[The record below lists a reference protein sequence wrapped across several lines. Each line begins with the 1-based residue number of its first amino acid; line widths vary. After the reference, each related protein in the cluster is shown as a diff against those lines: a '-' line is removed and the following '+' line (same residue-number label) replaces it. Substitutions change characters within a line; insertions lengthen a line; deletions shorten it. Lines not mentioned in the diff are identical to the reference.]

1 MKAIFFLCLELKM
14 RFDPS
19 EIMVGGFTNNDGTID
34 FYLRVKSLI
43 TEDATVLDLG
53 AGRAAWFEEDTCQT
67 RRNIQLMVGKVKHV
81 IAADIDEAVL
91 LNRASDKQLV
101 IKKNE
106 IGIAPNSV
114 DLIIADYVLEH
125 IESPQEF
132 YDQINVCLK
141 SGGWFCARTPHKYA
155 YVALAASLLS
165 NRYHSTLLKF
175 IQPSRKELDVF
186 PTHYR
191 LNTLKDIKNIF
202 RNWDNKAFIYRTEP
216 SYYFGSKFLYNVQLL
231 MHRIFPAFFCGN
243 LFIFLQKL

>member
-1 MKAIFFLCLELKM
+1 M

-19 EIMVGGFTNNDGTID
+19 ENMVGGFTNNDGTID

-114 DLIIADYVLEH
+114 DLIIASLYISSVGV
-125 IESPQEF
+125 S
-132 YDQINVCLK
+132 CLQAVK
-141 SGGWFCARTPHKYA
+141 LTTVIRATTAKCF
-155 YVALAASLLS
+155 
-165 NRYHSTLLKF
+165 
-175 IQPSRKELDVF
+175 
-186 PTHYR
+186 
-191 LNTLKDIKNIF
+191 
-202 RNWDNKAFIYRTEP
+202 
-216 SYYFGSKFLYNVQLL
+216 
-231 MHRIFPAFFCGN
+231 
-243 LFIFLQKL
+243 LFISSS